1 MNLTRSRTH
10 SEDMGTLDPC
20 WAILSEPMNY
30 LPEGEV
36 RAILE
41 QNQCRVLMSVPDNRG
56 RTYCQPDILRHQV
69 LKSCE

>member
-10 SEDMGTLDPC
+10 WEDMGTLDPC

-41 QNQCRVLMSVPDNRG
+41 QNQCRVLMSVPDNCAG
-56 RTYCQPDILRHQV
+56 AHIASRTYYAT
-69 LKSCE
+69 KF